1 MGGLSAA
8 AVAGKLEELAK
19 IGETMP
25 RYAAQRMRSAARES
39 ALAPRLFSFRR
50 KQASDELIIAASL
63 TFVGV
68 MCHPPSL

>member
-25 RYAAQRMRSAARES
+25 RYAAQRSAARES